1 MHSSAQTATQ
11 TAAQT
16 EIDALARRLW
26 DYMHLGHTLAPSD
39 VILTLGSNDL
49 RVAEHAADCYLKGLA
64 PLLVFS
70 GNVGALTRGV
80 FTQPEAE
87 LFAETAVC
95 LGVPRAAIL
104 CEPESTNTGDNL
116 RFSYRL
122 LQQHGITPQ
131 RLILVQKPYMERRS
145 YATFMQQWPTNSDA
159 AVKPQVI
166 VTSPPLAFETYAD
179 GLMPHE
185 QFINVMVGDLQRI
198 REYPKLGF
206 QIEQEIPKNVWQAF
220 EKLVAL
226 GYNQRLIEAH

>member
-1 MHSSAQTATQ
+1 MQSSAQTATQ

-49 RVAEHAADCYLKGLA
+49 RVAEHAAHCYLKGLA

-80 FTQPEAE
+80 FAQPEAE
-87 LFAETAVC
+87 LFAEAAIR

-104 CEPESTNTGDNL
+104 CEPESTNTGDNI
-116 RFSYRL
+116 RFSHRL
-122 LQQHGITPQ
+122 LQQHGLTPQ
-131 RLILVQKPYMERRS
+131 RLILVQKPYMERRT
-145 YATFMQQWPTNSDA
+145 YATFMQQWPA
-159 AVKPQVI
+159 AVKPEVF
-166 VTSPPLAFETYAD
+166 VTSPPLTFETYAD
-179 GLMPHE
+179 GLMPRE

-206 QIEQEIPKNVWQAF
+206 QIEQEIPTEVWQAF
-220 EKLVAL
+220 EKLVEL